1 MKKFCQD
8 VPQNNNNSII
18 IGGSGSRNNNN
29 NNNNNNKWPCQTE
42 VNRLD
47 SWQRTGNN

>member
-29 NNNNNNKWPCQTE
+29 NNNNKWPCQTE